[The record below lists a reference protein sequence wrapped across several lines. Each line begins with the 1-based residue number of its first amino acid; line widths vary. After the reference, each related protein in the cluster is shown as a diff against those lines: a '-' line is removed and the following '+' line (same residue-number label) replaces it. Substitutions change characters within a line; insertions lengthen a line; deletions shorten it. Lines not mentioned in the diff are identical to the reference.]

1 MLEQRRQQTALALG
15 VLGIACASGG
25 YALFSLTRMLF
36 AILRGS
42 YHEARRT
49 LLVVQAKI
57 NSEDPGWYKGTAAEA
72 HQATAC
78 GVASSP
84 ASDHVSR
91 ACLPADEN
99 IPEELFLLDELAEV
113 FVYGEQLQVRVLA
126 GGNAPCPP
134 LMPCLGCTCVD
145 PHACMHVCAHILAA
159 GAVFQ
164 AQPRRTN

>member
-57 NSEDPGWYKGTAAEA
+57 NSEDPGVLRCRAGA
-72 HQATAC
+72 HQAAAC
-78 GVASSP
+78 GVA
-84 ASDHVSR
+84 
-91 ACLPADEN
+91 LF
-99 IPEELFLLDELAEV
+99 PEF
-113 FVYGEQLQVRVLA
+113 
-126 GGNAPCPP
+126 
-134 LMPCLGCTCVD
+134 
-145 PHACMHVCAHILAA
+145 
-159 GAVFQ
+159 
-164 AQPRRTN
+164 